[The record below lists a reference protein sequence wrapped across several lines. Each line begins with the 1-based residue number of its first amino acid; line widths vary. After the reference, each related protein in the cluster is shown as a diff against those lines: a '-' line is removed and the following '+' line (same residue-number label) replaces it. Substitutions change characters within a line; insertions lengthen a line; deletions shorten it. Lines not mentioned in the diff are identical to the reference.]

1 MIREARQLPTMHVSV
16 RVPWHDSRW
25 TGRIC
30 ANPRGNTSCLVLPRI
45 AETKDDDFES
55 SIAGEAWD
63 AEGIRLPACAVERG
77 AFMAPFGYS
86 HRTRHPYSKR
96 TDGDGKIYA
105 HFRETAFQHA
115 PYSAAAVPFGWM
127 MKDDDGVPAK
137 AKAYQLGFKPDLEP
151 NLSFK
156 TIWVQERRNQ
166 LAMLDTFFGALTP
179 EESLVFFYAKR
190 TPLTDDGRRVIV
202 GIGRILKVDPSVEYI
217 YEKGAPSDAM
227 RCVLWERNL
236 HHSIRPEI
244 KDGFLLPY
252 HELIDLAAKDP
263 SIDLSS
269 LVLHAPEEHWDAFS
283 MGTEHVT
290 HDQAITVLLTC
301 ASLLERLEKVVPG
314 NWSAARGWVDIQ
326 LNRIWRLRGAFPGLG
341 SALTAFGLTHGTL
354 VAHAIGQQLHA
365 DGSQEVRDPWPLV
378 EKVLHE
384 PTLLPPDLA
393 ATVGSTVA
401 KLWDS
406 LKPERRALL
415 KLLARFEIAADQ
427 ATRWFVPE
435 ERKRADIVTSD
446 AAILANPY
454 LCFESD
460 RGRIDPISAT
470 VIDRG
475 LFPDATVV
483 AIAPVPDPS
492 CCAEAIDP
500 RRVRA
505 LMVNTLDRAADEG
518 HTLLPQSWLVQRVR
532 DLDISPQC
540 AIGADWIEAFG
551 TFLKERVALARM
563 ADGTFAWQLQEYA
576 QSRDLI
582 SARVK
587 RRLAGK
593 RHAGEHDWR
602 ALIDQQL
609 PSFADA
615 SDPETEELARFEKA
629 KALEEIYRSRF
640 SVLIGPAGTGKTS
653 LLTALLSL
661 PSVAAGGA
669 LLLAPTGKA
678 RVQMQRRAN
687 NAQAYT
693 LAQFL
698 LAFGRYDT
706 LTGAYRVTDDA
717 NRERGFK
724 TVVIDECSMLTE
736 DQLAAT
742 LDAIETTAVERLI
755 LVGDPRQLPPIGAG
769 RPFVDI
775 VRYLNDDHAIAD
787 SKAPAGY
794 AELKI
799 VRRQTEQSVAAG
811 QLPAARDDIIL
822 SRWFGGEAPDPGAD
836 EAWDRLAN
844 GKSIGI
850 RAVRWE
856 TDNDLQTMLLAE
868 IKTATRSI
876 SQRQGF
882 NDERDDATFEISLGG
897 RLFNKVVYFNPSRP
911 EKDAVGIESRRG
923 GGADVEAW
931 QILSPMRAGETGVD
945 GLNRWLQK
953 SFRRQARGWAEP
965 EKYWERKT
973 CKPLGAQGVLY
984 GDKVIN
990 VANARR
996 YDVVDDAF
1004 RRVDKAYLANGEIG
1018 LVVGQFKSKKWEQ
1031 NPKLG
1036 KKLPWK
1042 IDVEFSSQ
1050 LGFKFGFGG
1059 SDFGDE
1065 GDASLELAYAL
1076 TIHKAQGSE
1085 FGMTFI
1091 VIPNPCRLLSRELL
1105 YTALTRQR
1113 EQVVLFHQGDL
1124 RALLKLSL
1132 SEHSETARRVTNLF
1146 SDPKPVE
1153 HVGTFLE
1160 EGLIHRTTRGELVR
1174 SKSEVIIANLL
1185 HALGITY
1192 AYEQPFT
1199 AQDGSVRY
1207 PDFTIE
1213 DAETG
1218 RRVFL
1223 EHLGLMSDPAYRR
1236 RWQAKLDWYR
1246 SQGVLPEDEGDGDAG
1261 ILVTTT
1267 EEKGI
1272 DSAGI
1277 EHKLRVLLGL

>member
-1 MIREARQLPTMHVSV
+1 MHVSV
-16 RVPWHDSRW
+16 RVPWHDGRW
-25 TGRIC
+25 AGKIC
-30 ANPRGNTSCLVLPRI
+30 ANPHGNTSCLILPRV
-45 AETKDDDFES
+45 AESKDDDFETS
-55 SIAGEAWD
+55 FAGAAWD
-63 AEGIRLPACAVERG
+63 PDGSRLPACAAERG
-77 AFMAPFGYS
+77 AYMAPIGYA
-86 HRTRHPYSKR
+86 RRVRHPYSHDPRYKHFQ
-96 TDGDGKIYA
+96 DGYFHHA
-105 HFRETAFQHA
+105 AF
-115 PYSAAAVPFGWM
+115 SAAAVPFAWM
-127 MKDDDGVPAK
+127 MKNSDDGIPDR
-137 AKAYQLGFKPDLEP
+137 AKAYKIGFRPELEPDLEFDK
-151 NLSFK
+151 L
-156 TIWVQERRNQ
+156 WVQERRNQ
-166 LAMLDTFFGALTP
+166 LAMLDTFFGAITP

-202 GIGRILKVDPSVEYI
+202 GMGRVLKVDPSVEYI

-252 HELIDLAAKDP
+252 HDLIDLAAKDS
-263 SIDLSS
+263 SIDLPS
-269 LVLHAPEEHWDAFS
+269 LVLHAPEEHRDAFS

-290 HDQAITVLLTC
+290 HDQAITVLLAC

-314 NWSAARGWVDIQ
+314 NWSAARAWVDTQ

-378 EKVLHE
+378 EKVLHA
-384 PTLLPPDLA
+384 PTLLAPDLA
-393 ATVGSTVA
+393 ATIGSTAA
-401 KLWDS
+401 KLWSS
-406 LKPERRALL
+406 LKPERRSLL
-415 KLLARFEIAADQ
+415 KLLARFEITADQ
-427 ATRWFVPE
+427 ATRWFVTE
-435 ERKRADIVTSD
+435 ERQRAGITASD
-446 AAILANPY
+446 AEILANPY
-454 LCFESD
+454 RCFEDD
-460 RGRIDPISAT
+460 RGRIDPISAA

-475 LFPDATVV
+475 LFPDATI
-483 AIAPVPDPS
+483 AAAAPVPDPS
-492 CCAEAIDP
+492 RCAEAIDP
-500 RRVRA
+500 RRGRA
-505 LMVNTLDRAADEG
+505 LMITTLDRAAGEG
-518 HTLLPQSWLVQRVR
+518 HTLLPQSWLVQRIR
-532 DLDISPQC
+532 DLDVSPQC

-551 TFLKERVALARM
+551 TFLKARIAVAGM
-563 ADGTFAWQLQEYA
+563 ADGTPAWQLQEYVE
-576 QSRDLI
+576 SRDLI

-609 PSFADA
+609 PPFADA
-615 SDPETEELARFEKA
+615 SDPDTEQLARIEKA

-661 PSVAAGGA
+661 PSVVAGGV

-698 LAFGRYDT
+698 LALGRYDP
-706 LTGAYRVTDDA
+706 LTGAYFLTDEA

-775 VRYLNDDHAIAD
+775 VRYLSDDHAIAD
-787 SKAPAGY
+787 DKAPAGY
-794 AELKI
+794 SELKI
-799 VRRQTEQSVAAG
+799 VRRQTEQSVAEG
-811 QLPAARDDIIL
+811 EPPARDDIIL

-836 EAWDRLAN
+836 EAWDRLAT
-844 GKSIGI
+844 GTSIGI

-856 TDNDLQTMLLAE
+856 GDTDLQTKLLAE
-868 IKTATRSI
+868 IKAATRAI
-876 SQRQGF
+876 SHKQGF
-882 NDERDDATFEISLGG
+882 DDERDDATFEISLGG
-897 RLFNKVVYFNPSRP
+897 RLFKDVVYFNPSRL
-911 EKDAVGIESRRG
+911 EKDAKGVERRRG
-923 GGADVEAW
+923 GGADAETW
-931 QILSPMRAGETGVD
+931 QILSPVRAGETGVD

-953 SFRRQARGWAEP
+953 SFRQQARVWATP
-965 EKYWERKT
+965 NSFGSRKVF
-973 CKPLGAQGVLY
+973 KPLGPQGILY

-990 VANARR
+990 LINKSRTCYPR
-996 YDVVDDAF
+996 VDDS
-1004 RRVDKAYLANGEIG
+1004 YLANGEIG
-1018 LVVGQFKSKKWEQ
+1018 IVVGQYKSRNANYAGNPWEAQ
-1031 NPKLG
+1031 
-1036 KKLPWK
+1036 
-1042 IDVEFSSQ
+1042 VEFASQ
-1050 LGFKFGFGG
+1050 LGRTFAFQTR
-1059 SDFGDE
+1059 DFGQDGE
-1065 GDASLELAYAL
+1065 APLELAYAL

-1091 VIPNPCRLLSRELL
+1091 VIPNPCRLLSMELL

-1132 SEHSETARRVTNLF
+1132 SEHSETARRLTNLF

-1153 HVGTFLE
+1153 HVGAFLE

-1199 AQDGSVRY
+1199 GQDGSVRY

-1223 EHLGLMSDPAYRR
+1223 EHLGLLSEPAYRR
-1236 RWQAKLDWYR
+1236 RWISKLDWYR
-1246 SQGVLPEDEGDGDAG
+1246 SQGGLPEDEGEGDAG

-1267 EEKGI
+1267 EENGI

-1277 EHKLRVLLGL
+1277 EQKLRALLGL